1 VKDLIHKLLKVRPA
15 ERIGAESFNEIKQHP
30 FFHGLLW
37 DRLSSMQLE
46 SPLKKIVDK
55 FSTGS
60 ARQVEHHSDSGEDDV
75 VEMDIPHFAFQPP
88 SSNELSTND

>member
-1 VKDLIHKLLKVRPA
+1 
-15 ERIGAESFNEIKQHP
+15 
-30 FFHGLLW
+30 
-37 DRLSSMQLE
+37 MQLE